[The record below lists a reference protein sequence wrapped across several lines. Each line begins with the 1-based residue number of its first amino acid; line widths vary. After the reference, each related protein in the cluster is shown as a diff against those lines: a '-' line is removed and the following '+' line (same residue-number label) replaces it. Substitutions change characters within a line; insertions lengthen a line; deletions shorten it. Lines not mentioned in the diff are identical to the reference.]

1 MLTRAR
7 SGLVVVGHPQTLMR
21 DADVWGPWV
30 DWARGGGL
38 EVVLPPT

>member
-7 SGLVVVGHPQTLMR
+7 SGLVVVGRPQTLMR